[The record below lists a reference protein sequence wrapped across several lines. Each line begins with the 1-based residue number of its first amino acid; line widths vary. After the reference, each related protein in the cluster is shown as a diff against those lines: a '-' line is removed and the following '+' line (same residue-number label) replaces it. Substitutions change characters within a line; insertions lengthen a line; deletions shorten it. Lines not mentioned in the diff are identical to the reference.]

1 MLIFF
6 ANPKSGNFLCVA
18 RMYQAAPR
26 ENPGSKYLF
35 EESDRPYR
43 AGGGGSPQLFRCDRC
58 FFKAHQ
64 NEAKKKAPS
73 KGSL

>member
-1 MLIFF
+1 MYSLVG
-6 ANPKSGNFLCVA
+6 ANVSG
-18 RMYQAAPR
+18 RPR
-26 ENPGSKYLF
+26 ENLGSKYLF

-43 AGGGGSPQLFRCDRC
+43 AGGGGSPQLFRCDRY
-58 FFKAHQ
+58 FLKAHQ